1 VSKNPSEV
9 IAAIRL
15 AIEDGTGVD
24 HRGSYYDDPAMTLGA
39 IEDILN
45 DNPVEY
51 KYRVVNKRQKYKT
64 FSVDTLAEAEM
75 MLDEPGDKLQ
85 RKPVGSRWEDI

>member
-1 VSKNPSEV
+1 MSKNPSEV

-24 HRGSYYDDPAMTLGA
+24 HRGSYYDDPTMTLGA

-51 KYRVVNKRQKYKT
+51 KYRVVNRNQKFRS
-64 FSVDTLAEAEM
+64 FSVDTLAEAELM
-75 MLDEPGDKLQ
+75 VEERDDAIQ
-85 RKPVGSRWEDI
+85 RKPVGSKWEYL